1 MNILEQIQDRARGQK
16 RHIVLAEGYDP
27 RMVQAARELKEKD
40 ICDFTLVGPRAEVEK
55 LAAENG
61 LALKAR
67 EIADPAQSE
76 WLDGFA
82 TEFFQMRKAK
92 GMTYEKAREMLQNE
106 LYFSAFMVRSGK
118 AHGSVGGA
126 VNTTG
131 DVIRAGLYALGM
143 ADGMKVV
150 SSSFLMVLP
159 DGRNLTM
166 GDCAIVP
173 DPKPEQLASIAVAS
187 ARTHEALTGEQ
198 PRVAMLSFSTKG
210 SAHHPAVQKVRDAL
224 AIVKELEPELA
235 VDGEL
240 QLDAAIIPAIGAKK
254 APGSQIAGN
263 ANVLIFPDLN
273 AGNIGYKLTERLAG
287 AQAIGPT
294 VQGLAAPYMDLSRG
308 CKASDIVNVAAI
320 AALM

>member
-1 MNILEQIQDRARGQK
+1 MNILEQIQDRARLLK
-16 RHIVLAEGYDP
+16 RHIILAEGTDP
-27 RMVQAARELKEKD
+27 RMVEAARELKEKD
-40 ICDFTLVGPRAEVEK
+40 VCEITLIGNRAEVER
-55 LAAENG
+55 LAAAQG
-61 LALKAR
+61 LSLKAR
-67 EIADPAQSE
+67 EIVDPAQSE

-82 TEFFQMRKAK
+82 NEFFQMRKAK
-92 GMTYEKAREMLQNE
+92 GMTYEKARELLQNE
-106 LYFSAFMVRSGK
+106 LYFSAFMVRSAK

-131 DVIRAGLYALGM
+131 DVIRAGLHVLGM
-143 ADGMKVV
+143 AKGMKVV
-150 SSSFLMVLP
+150 SSSFLMVLA
-159 DGRNLTM
+159 DGRNLSM

-173 DPKPEQLASIAVAS
+173 DPNPEQLASIAIAS

-198 PRVAMLSFSTKG
+198 PRVAMLSFSTMG

-224 AIVKELEPELA
+224 AVVKELEPDLA

-240 QLDAAIIPAIGAKK
+240 QLDAAIVPAIGSKK
-254 APGSQIAGN
+254 APGSKIAGN

-273 AGNIGYKLTERLAG
+273 AGNIGYKLTERLGG